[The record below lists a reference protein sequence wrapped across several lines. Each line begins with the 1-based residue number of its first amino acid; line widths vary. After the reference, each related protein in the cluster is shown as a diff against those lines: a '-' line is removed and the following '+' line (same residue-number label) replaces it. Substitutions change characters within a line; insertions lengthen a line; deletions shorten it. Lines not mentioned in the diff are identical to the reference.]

1 MKHDDILD
9 FGLREK
15 CALVTGAAG
24 GIGKATSEALARLG
38 CHVTLCDIDQDALE
52 KALQGIVA
60 PNRRHSALRFD
71 LGDGAACEDA
81 VATATQRMGGLDIV
95 VHAGAR
101 LDRLPLEAV
110 SLQTLQAMTSVNMW
124 GSFFI
129 ARAAAQ
135 HMARSGGGSIVLFSS
150 QGAYTG
156 GYASSTVY
164 SMTKAAVSALVKS
177 LAREYAGCD
186 VRVNGIAPGAIDTPM
201 MQRGMQQEAIT
212 RFVEMIPMKRMGS
225 PEEIALCCAFL
236 ASAASR
242 YVTGQMLHVNGGQLM
257 L

>member
-1 MKHDDILD
+1 MSPLD
-9 FGLREK
+9 FGLRDK
-15 CALVTGAAG
+15 RVLVTGAAG
-24 GIGKATSEALARLG
+24 GIGKATCEVFARLG
-38 CHVTLCDIDQDALE
+38 CHVTLCDIEQGALE
-52 KALQGIVA
+52 KVLDGIA
-60 PNRRHSALRFD
+60 EPTRRHSTLCFD
-71 LGDGAACEDA
+71 LGDGTACESA
-81 VATATQRMGGLDIV
+81 IASAAQYMGGLDIV

-101 LDRLPLEAV
+101 LDRLPLDEV

-164 SMTKAAVSALVKS
+164 SMTKAAVNALVKS
-177 LAREYAGCD
+177 LAREYAGRN
-186 VRVNGIAPGAIDTPM
+186 VRVNGVAPGAIDTPM
-201 MQRGMQQEAIT
+201 MQRGMQQDAIAS
-212 RFVEMIPMKRMGS
+212 FVQMIPMNRMGS

-236 ASAASR
+236 ASAASQ

>member
-1 MKHDDILD
+1 MSPLD
-9 FGLREK
+9 FGLEGK

-38 CHVTLCDIDQDALE
+38 CHVTLCDIDHGALE
-52 KALQGIVA
+52 KALQGIA
-60 PNRRHSALRFD
+60 ESTRHHSTLCFD
-71 LGDGAACEDA
+71 LGDGPACENA
-81 VATATQRMGGLDIV
+81 VTSAVQRMGRLDIV
-95 VHAGAR
+95 IHAGAR
-101 LDRLPLEAV
+101 LDRSPLDEV
-110 SLQTLQAMTSVNMW
+110 SMQTLQAMTSVNLW

-135 HMARSGGGSIVLFSS
+135 CMAQSGGGSIVLFSS

-177 LAREYAGCD
+177 LAREYAGRN
-186 VRVNGIAPGAIDTPM
+186 VRVNGVAPGAIDTPM
-201 MQRGMQQEAIT
+201 MQRGMQPDAIA

-225 PEEIALCCAFL
+225 PEEVALCCAFL
-236 ASAASR
+236 ASAASQ

>member
-1 MKHDDILD
+1 MKALD
-9 FGLREK
+9 LALQGK

-38 CHVTLCDIDQDALE
+38 CHVTLCDVDRVALE
-52 KALQGIVA
+52 KASQGIA
-60 PNRRHSALRFD
+60 DPARRHLALCFD
-71 LGDGAACEDA
+71 LADGPACENA
-81 VATATQRMGGLDIV
+81 VTNAAQHMGRLDIV
-95 VHAGAR
+95 IHAGAR
-101 LDRLPLEAV
+101 IERSPLDEV

-124 GSFFI
+124 GSFFM
-129 ARAAAQ
+129 ARAAARL
-135 HMARSGGGSIVLFSS
+135 MAQSGGGSIVLFSS

-177 LAREYAGCD
+177 LAREYASRN
-186 VRVNGIAPGAIDTPM
+186 VRINGLAPGAIDTPM
-201 MQRGMQQEAIT
+201 MQRDLQPQEIE
-212 RFVEMIPMKRMGS
+212 RFVEMIPMKRMGT
-225 PEEIALCCAFL
+225 PEEVALCCAFL
-236 ASAASR
+236 VSAASR